1 MLDDV
6 EICVVAY
13 GSTSRS
19 ARYAVNEAR
28 EKGIKA
34 GMFRIKTFWPFPDK
48 QIKALADKVKGFIV
62 PEMNLGMCSLEI
74 ERCAQG
80 KAQILGINRVD
91 GEPINPEQILE
102 KMKEV
107 K

>member
-1 MLDDV
+1 
-6 EICVVAY
+6 
-13 GSTSRS
+13 
-19 ARYAVNEAR
+19 
-28 EKGIKA
+28 
-34 GMFRIKTFWPFPDK
+34 
-48 QIKALADKVKGFIV
+48 
-62 PEMNLGMCSLEI
+62 MNLGMCSIEI

-91 GEPINPEQILE
+91 GEPINPDQILE